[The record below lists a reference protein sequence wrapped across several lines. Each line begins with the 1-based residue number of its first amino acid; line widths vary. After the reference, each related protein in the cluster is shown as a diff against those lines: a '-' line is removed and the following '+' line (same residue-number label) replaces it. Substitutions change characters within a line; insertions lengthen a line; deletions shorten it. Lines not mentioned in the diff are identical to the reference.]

1 MRKSQS
7 SFFQTLLFLLCIL
20 FTYSINAQILNTK
33 IKADLSI
40 QEIPED
46 IIITGIAHNKTE
58 ITQSISYKLSV
69 IKSNLEDPNANKA
82 TNVQT
87 GRKVLEGFQT
97 INLSTTRINRN
108 TKDRLI
114 ILLLI
119 YDENEQLIGTS
130 RHVIND
136 NKDNTLVK
144 QEFTAILDSE
154 VDISLEQEDI
164 SYNKIELKGIVVD
177 QTKTKAGRDFYQLFY
192 SQYLSYNIN
201 SEHIITISELIT
213 LGNNTKITIN
223 ILDQPIFTFFVK
235 TQYDYLK
242 SMSESALNK
251 TMRYLESLKRDE
263 QRIKTF

>member
-1 MRKSQS
+1 M
-7 SFFQTLLFLLCIL
+7 
-20 FTYSINAQILNTK
+20 
-33 IKADLSI
+33 SI

-46 IIITGIAHNKTE
+46 IVITGIAHNKTE
-58 ITQSISYKLSV
+58 VTQSISYKLSV

-97 INLSTTRINRN
+97 MNLSTTRINRN

-119 YDENEQLIGTS
+119 YDENEKLVGTN

-136 NKDNTLVK
+136 NKDKELIK
-144 QEFTAILDSE
+144 QEFTTMLDS
-154 VDISLEQEDI
+154 DLEQEDI

-177 QTKTKAGRDFYQLFY
+177 QTKTKAGRDFYQIFY
-192 SQYLSYNIN
+192 SNYLSYNIN

-213 LGNNTKITIN
+213 LGNNTKIN
-223 ILDQPIFTFFVK
+223 VSILDQIIFTFFVK
-235 TQYDYLK
+235 TQYDYLR
-242 SMSESALNK
+242 SMSDSALNR

>member
-1 MRKSQS
+1 M
-7 SFFQTLLFLLCIL
+7 
-20 FTYSINAQILNTK
+20 
-33 IKADLSI
+33 SI

-46 IIITGIAHNKTE
+46 IVITGIAHNKTE
-58 ITQSISYKLSV
+58 VTQSISYKLSV

-97 INLSTTRINRN
+97 MNLSTTRINRN

-119 YDENEQLIGTS
+119 YDENEKLVGTS

-136 NKDNTLVK
+136 NKDKELIK
-144 QEFTAILDSE
+144 QEFTTMLDS
-154 VDISLEQEDI
+154 DLEQEDI

-192 SQYLSYNIN
+192 SNYLSYNIN

-213 LGNNTKITIN
+213 LGNNTKIN
-223 ILDQPIFTFFVK
+223 VSILDQIIFTFFVK

-242 SMSESALNK
+242 SMSDSALNR

>member
-1 MRKSQS
+1 MRKLGQS
-7 SFFQTLLFLLCIL
+7 HFQTLLLVVCIL
-20 FTYSINAQILNTK
+20 LTYSINAQILNTK

-46 IIITGIAHNKTE
+46 IVITGIAHNKTE
-58 ITQSISYKLSV
+58 VTQSISYKLSV

-97 INLSTTRINRN
+97 MNLSTTRINRN

-119 YDENEQLIGTS
+119 YDENEKLVGTN

-136 NKDNTLVK
+136 NKDKELIK
-144 QEFTAILDSE
+144 QEFTTMLDS
-154 VDISLEQEDI
+154 DLEQEDI

-192 SQYLSYNIN
+192 SNYLSYNIN

-213 LGNNTKITIN
+213 LGNNTKIN
-223 ILDQPIFTFFVK
+223 VSILDQIIFTFFVK
-235 TQYDYLK
+235 TQYDYLR
-242 SMSESALNK
+242 SMSDSALNR

>member
-1 MRKSQS
+1 MIKLRQS
-7 SFFQTLLFLLCIL
+7 HFQTLLLVVCIL
-20 FTYSINAQILNTK
+20 LTYSINAQILNTK

-46 IIITGIAHNKTE
+46 IVITGIAHNKTE
-58 ITQSISYKLSV
+58 VTQSISYKLSV

-97 INLSTTRINRN
+97 MNLSTTRINRN

-119 YDENEQLIGTS
+119 YDENEKLVGTN

-136 NKDNTLVK
+136 NKDKELIK
-144 QEFTAILDSE
+144 QEFTTMLDS
-154 VDISLEQEDI
+154 DLEQEDI

-192 SQYLSYNIN
+192 SNYLSYNIN

-213 LGNNTKITIN
+213 LGNNTKIN
-223 ILDQPIFTFFVK
+223 VSILDQIIFTFFVK
-235 TQYDYLK
+235 TQYDYLR
-242 SMSESALNK
+242 SMSDSALNR

>member
-1 MRKSQS
+1 MRKLGQS
-7 SFFQTLLFLLCIL
+7 HFQTLLLVVCTLL
-20 FTYSINAQILNTK
+20 TYSINAQILNTK

-46 IIITGIAHNKTE
+46 IVITGIAHNKTE
-58 ITQSISYKLSV
+58 VTQSISYKLSV

-97 INLSTTRINRN
+97 MNLSTTRINRN

-119 YDENEQLIGTS
+119 YDENEKLVGTS

-136 NKDNTLVK
+136 NKDKELIK
-144 QEFTAILDSE
+144 QEFTTMLDS
-154 VDISLEQEDI
+154 DLEQEDI

-192 SQYLSYNIN
+192 SNYLSYNIN

-213 LGNNTKITIN
+213 LGNNTKIN
-223 ILDQPIFTFFVK
+223 VSILDQIIFTFFVK
-235 TQYDYLK
+235 TQYDYLR
-242 SMSESALNK
+242 SMSDSALNR

>member
-1 MRKSQS
+1 MRKLGQS
-7 SFFQTLLFLLCIL
+7 HFQTLLLVVCTLL
-20 FTYSINAQILNTK
+20 TYSINAQILNTK

-46 IIITGIAHNKTE
+46 IVITGIAHNKTE
-58 ITQSISYKLSV
+58 VTQSISYKLSV

-97 INLSTTRINRN
+97 MNLSTTRINRN

-119 YDENEQLIGTS
+119 YDENEKLVGTS

-136 NKDNTLVK
+136 NKDKELIK
-144 QEFTAILDSE
+144 QEFTTMLDS
-154 VDISLEQEDI
+154 DLEQEDI

-192 SQYLSYNIN
+192 SNYLSYNIN

-213 LGNNTKITIN
+213 LGNNTKIN
-223 ILDQPIFTFFVK
+223 VSILDQIIFTFFVK

-242 SMSESALNK
+242 SMSDSALNR